1 MSYGN
6 KYVCVILGISYVPN
20 VTILYSMYYIFMYM
34 NSEYNKRPST
44 NAMPISSLR

>member
-20 VTILYSMYYIFMYM
+20 VTILYSMYYICMYM
-34 NSEYNKRPST
+34 NSEYNTKPST
-44 NAMPISSLR
+44 SAMSIPSLK